1 VGAAGFLRAGGDFV
15 VASADGVHEV
25 DLDAL
30 AERHRESG
38 AAATITVKRI
48 ARPETCA
55 IVDLDEDGF
64 VMRFVEKPAHVFTDL
79 ASIGIYCFTPE
90 VIGFV
95 PDDRPYDIAGELIPA
110 LLAAGLPVAA
120 YQTDAWWSDIGDP
133 GELLAAN
140 LRFAHV
146 AEPSEIAPDAAVEA
160 SMVGP
165 HARIDSGAVVRNA
178 LVLPG
183 AHVDAHAVVQDAI
196 HGTGDDVVRAWLR

>member
-1 VGAAGFLRAGGDFV
+1 
-15 VASADGVHEV
+15 VHDV

-30 AERHRESG
+30 VARHRQSG

-55 IVDLDEDGF
+55 IVDLDERGF
-64 VMRFVEKPAHVFTDL
+64 VTRFVEKPANVFTDL

-133 GELLAAN
+133 DELLAAN
-140 LRFAHV
+140 LHFAHV
-146 AEPSEIAPDAAVEA
+146 AEPSEVAIDAEVDA

-165 HARIDSGAVVRNA
+165 HARIDAGAVVRNA
-178 LVLPG
+178 LVMPG
-183 AHVDAHAVVQDAI
+183 AHVAAHAVVEDAI
-196 HGTGDDVVRAWLR
+196 HGTGEDVLRAWLR